1 MCGRFALW
9 TPPGAITRYFKVNVA
24 LDIQPRYNIAP
35 GQNILVVHQPGNA
48 QRAPEMLRWGLI
60 PSWAKEES
68 IGYKM
73 INVRAE
79 SVKVKPGF
87 KVAYKFRRCLIP
99 ASGFYE
105 WKKEGSG
112 KQPYLIRF
120 PESDLFALAGIWE
133 SWKKHASDERIES
146 CAILTTSANGVIS
159 RVHDRMPVII
169 RPDDIDLWLDAY
181 SSTHRI
187 DTLMRPFDDQDMSC
201 HRISKAVNNV
211 KNDDASLIQS
221 QE

>member
-9 TPPGAITRYFKVNVA
+9 TPPGVITRYFKVSVA
-24 LDIQPRYNIAP
+24 PDIQPRYNVAP
-35 GQNILVVHQPGNA
+35 GQQILAICQTVDA
-48 QRAPEMLRWGLI
+48 QRMPAMLKWGLI

-73 INVRAE
+73 INVREE

-87 KVAYKFRRCLIP
+87 KLAYKFRRCLVP
-99 ASGFYE
+99 VSGFYE
-105 WKKEGSG
+105 WQKEGSG
-112 KQPYLIRF
+112 KQPYLIRLSG
-120 PESDLFALAGIWE
+120 SDLFALAGIWE
-133 SWKKHASDERIES
+133 SWKKPASDERIES

-169 RPDDIDLWLDAY
+169 RPDDIDLWLDVN

-187 DTLMRPFDDQDMSC
+187 DALMRPYDDRDMVC
-201 HRISKAVNNV
+201 HRVSRAVNNV
-211 KNDDASLIQS
+211 KNDDPSLIECQ
-221 QE
+221 